1 MSGEIKLLLPSG
13 NEILAAVQDGGAPQ
27 PYGAREG
34 IARKLSDVADE
45 LRETLSVLAASLE
58 SLAPRQPDSIAMEM
72 TVEVGSGGAL
82 KILTADVKG
91 GLKVTL
97 KWDNINPA
105 GGTPPSA

>member
-1 MSGEIKLLLPSG
+1 MSREIKLLLPSG
-13 NEILAAVQDGGAPQ
+13 KEIRAAVQDSGETR
-27 PYGAREG
+27 PYSARDD
-34 IARKLSDVADE
+34 IARKLSDIADE

-58 SLAPRQPDSIAMEM
+58 SLAPRQPDSVAMEM
-72 TVEVGSGGAL
+72 SVEVGSGGAL

-97 KWDNINPA
+97 KWDNTKPA